1 MQTLTHRSLRINL
14 LLMVFLLAGL
24 FGANCVPAPAVTK
37 TLATTPLGTPLMPSP
52 VPSDT
57 NTPLPLTG
65 KVILVANPAVDPALQ
80 SLLAELAHQAS
91 LNLEVQPSLPG
102 GQIPV
107 EWKIVV
113 LPTQPA
119 ELEPLISTAPGT
131 QFVVFSAEKLE
142 PAANLSVIQQHPD
155 QEAFLAGYVSTM
167 VTPDWRLVALMPSD
181 THGSQVFTVAFKNG
195 SAYFCGACYSALSP
209 IVSFPLVASL
219 PTGSDLSAWQAAID
233 ELRKNIIYA
242 LYISPEINN
251 PDLLHDQAAKKTILI
266 GGQTPPDEN
275 RPRWAATIRSDTT
288 SALRQLW
295 PDLLAGKGGK
305 AVDAPIL
312 ITDIQESLLG
322 LGKQQLVENVRKNL
336 ASGQIYPLTIPAQ

>member
-1 MQTLTHRSLRINL
+1 MQPLTHRSLRINL
-14 LLMVFLLAGL
+14 LLMVFLLTGL
-24 FGANCVPAPAVTK
+24 FSANCVPAPAVTK
-37 TLATTPLGTPLMPSP
+37 TLAATSLGTPLMPSP
-52 VPSDT
+52 VPSD
-57 NTPLPLTG
+57 TPLPLTG

-80 SLLAELAHQAS
+80 SLLAELAGQAGLS
-91 LNLEVQPSLPG
+91 LEVQPSLSG
-102 GQIPV
+102 EKIPP

-113 LPTQPA
+113 IQSPPA
-119 ELEPLISTAPGT
+119 DLVQLAGAAPAT
-131 QFVVFSAEKLE
+131 QFVTLSAKKLG
-142 PAANLSVIQQHPD
+142 AANLSIIILHPD
-155 QEAFLAGYVSTM
+155 QEAFLAGYVSAM

-181 THGSQVFTVAFKNG
+181 TPGSQEFTDAFKNG

-219 PTGSDLSAWQAAID
+219 PAGSDLTAWQAALD
-233 ELRKNIIYA
+233 GLRKNIIYA

>member
-1 MQTLTHRSLRINL
+1 MQPITHRL
-14 LLMVFLLAGL
+14 LHIHNFLTVLLFVSL
-24 FGANCVPAPAVTK
+24 FGASCVPVPVTPAILAPTP
-37 TLATTPLGTPLMPSP
+37 LATIQAPTQALTGTTTPLPRP
-52 VPSDT
+52 
-57 NTPLPLTG
+57 G
-65 KVILVANPAVDPALQ
+65 KVVLVANPAPDPVLQ
-80 SLLAELAHQAS
+80 ALLAELAGQAGLS
-91 LNLEVQPSLPG
+91 FEVQPSLSG
-102 GQIPV
+102 RKIPP

-113 LPTQPA
+113 IQSPPADLVQLAGAAPT
-119 ELEPLISTAPGT
+119 T
-131 QFVVFSAEKLE
+131 QFVALSAEKLKF
-142 PAANLSVIQQHPD
+142 AANLSIIILHPD
-155 QEAFLAGYVSTM
+155 QEAFLAGYVSAM

-181 THGSQVFTVAFKNG
+181 TDGSPVFTDAFKNG

-219 PTGSDLSAWQAAID
+219 PTGSDLSAWQSAID
-233 ELRKNIIYA
+233 GLRKNIIYA

-266 GGQTPPDEN
+266 GGQTPPAEN

-295 PDLLAGKGGK
+295 SDLLAGKGGK
-305 AVDAPIL
+305 AIDAPIL